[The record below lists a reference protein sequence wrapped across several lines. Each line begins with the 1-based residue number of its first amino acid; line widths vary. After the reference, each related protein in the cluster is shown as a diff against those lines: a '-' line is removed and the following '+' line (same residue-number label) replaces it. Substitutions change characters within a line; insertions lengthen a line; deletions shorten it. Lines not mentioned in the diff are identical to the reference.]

1 MIKLKKEQEQKIAEI
16 KDLMAQKNSASILE
30 CTNDFLQN
38 EEIKQEVIKT
48 FDGKLANFYWVMAQ
62 MFPENA
68 SDFRAMAQADL
79 YEHYW
84 NEKITPEEWNE
95 LTPDKQHEWMEKKD
109 ARSQKRY
116 AIAAIVVEVLVA
128 LVFFMAAQDNKE
140 WGAVLSVVVG
150 VVAAALIAVT
160 VIYRKIL
167 TRILRP
173 LLYGFMLGVFV
184 SLIPVIAFSPKIALF
199 NITDSTVCVWIS
211 FILSIALM
219 SVLEFKGILRQP
231 FIVRHKKWFL
241 KTKAQIEGKIDEH
254 GEKALYVV
262 VVFVKVVLF
271 IGKIIKG
278 IFSCLGAAAE
288 GMAEATENVNRSF
301 GLPTEFN
308 PKSKAKKSG
317 TKKVIGT
324 AYQDGDW
331 IYVCDENGATLFK
344 EGGSPH
350 YRLVG
355 YTSSSVTIDDTFW
368 SDHIERHIY
377 DAYDNELSRFNIF
390 KR

>member
-16 KDLMAQKNSASILE
+16 KDLMAQKSGASVLE

-38 EEIKQEVIKT
+38 EEIKQDVIKI

-62 MFPENA
+62 VFPENA

-95 LTPDKQHEWMEKKD
+95 LSPAKQQEWMEQKD
-109 ARSQKRY
+109 VHSQKRY
-116 AIAAIVVEVLVA
+116 AIAAIVMEVLVA

-140 WGAVLSVVVG
+140 WGTVLSVVVG
-150 VVAAALIAVT
+150 VVAAAIIAVT

-173 LLYGFMLGVFV
+173 LWYGFMLGVFV
-184 SLIPVIAFSPKIALF
+184 SLMPVIAFSPKIALF
-199 NITDSTVCVWIS
+199 NITDPTVCVWIS
-211 FILSIALM
+211 FILSIA
-219 SVLEFKGILRQP
+219 LRQP

-262 VVFVKVVLF
+262 VIFDKVVLF

-278 IFSCLGAAAE
+278 IFSCFGTVAE

-301 GLPTEFN
+301 GLETEVG
-308 PKSKAKKSG
+308 PKSRPNKNGEKNI
-317 TKKVIGT
+317 IGN
-324 AYQDGDW
+324 AYQEGVW
-331 IYVCDENGATLFK
+331 IYVCNEEGKILYK
-344 EGGSPH
+344 KGGSE
-350 YRLVG
+350 YDRLYG
-355 YTSSSVTIDDTFW
+355 FTSSSVTIDNTFGY
-368 SDHIERHIY
+368 SIERSIY
-377 DAYDNELSRFNIF
+377 DADGNELSRTTIS
-390 KR
+390 KH

>member
-16 KDLMAQKNSASILE
+16 KDLMAQKSGASVLE

-38 EEIKQEVIKT
+38 EEIKQDVIKI

-62 MFPENA
+62 VFPENA

-95 LTPDKQHEWMEKKD
+95 LSPAKQQEWMEQKD
-109 ARSQKRY
+109 VHSQKRY
-116 AIAAIVVEVLVA
+116 AIAAIVMEVLVA

-140 WGAVLSVVVG
+140 WGTVLSVVVG
-150 VVAAALIAVT
+150 VVAAAIIAVT

-173 LLYGFMLGVFV
+173 LWYGFMLGVFV
-184 SLIPVIAFSPKIALF
+184 SLMPVIAFSPKIALF
-199 NITDSTVCVWIS
+199 NITDPTVCVWIS

-219 SVLEFKGILRQP
+219 SVMEYKGILRQP

-262 VVFVKVVLF
+262 VIFVKVVLF

-278 IFSCLGAAAE
+278 IFSCFGTVAE

-301 GLPTEFN
+301 GLETEVG
-308 PKSKAKKSG
+308 PKSRPNKNGEKNI
-317 TKKVIGT
+317 IGN
-324 AYQDGDW
+324 AYQEGVW
-331 IYVCDENGATLFK
+331 IYVCNEEGKILYK
-344 EGGSPH
+344 KGGSE
-350 YRLVG
+350 YDRLYG
-355 YTSSSVTIDDTFW
+355 FTSSSVTIDNTFGY
-368 SDHIERHIY
+368 SIERSIY
-377 DAYDNELSRFNIF
+377 DADGNELSRTTIS
-390 KR
+390 KH

>member
-30 CTNDFLQN
+30 CTNVFLQN
-38 EEIKQEVIKT
+38 EEIKQEVVKT

-95 LTPDKQHEWMEKKD
+95 LTPAKQQEWMEQKD
-109 ARSQKRY
+109 VHSQKRY
-116 AIAAIVVEVLVA
+116 AIAAIVMEVLVA

-140 WGAVLSVVVG
+140 WGTVLSVVVG
-150 VVAAALIAVT
+150 VVAAAIIAVT

-173 LLYGFMLGVFV
+173 LWYGFMLGVFV
-184 SLIPVIAFSPKIALF
+184 SLMPVIAFSPKIALF
-199 NITDSTVCVWIS
+199 NITDPTVCVWIS

-219 SVLEFKGILRQP
+219 SVMEYKGILRQP

-262 VVFVKVVLF
+262 VIFVKVVLF

-278 IFSCLGAAAE
+278 IFSCFGTVAE

-301 GLPTEFN
+301 GLDTEVG
-308 PKSKAKKSG
+308 PKSRPNKNGEKNI
-317 TKKVIGT
+317 IGN
-324 AYQDGDW
+324 AYQEGVW
-331 IYVCDENGATLFK
+331 IYVCNEEGKILYK
-344 EGGSPH
+344 KGGSE
-350 YRLVG
+350 YDRLYG
-355 YTSSSVTIDDTFW
+355 FTSSSVTIENTFGY
-368 SDHIERHIY
+368 SIERSIY
-377 DAYDNELSRFNIF
+377 DADGNELSRTTIS
-390 KR
+390 KH